1 MGGERGMCV
10 SVWYTYGRL
19 CIGLYFCL
27 IYMPIYVS
35 LLIVLCVYFCQ
46 CVCAC
51 TSVCGLL
58 LCVCA
63 EGGEHWRINH
73 CEEAKPLQN
82 GLFLD
87 QMRPWR
93 TVWVCLNQRYSCKGM
108 HTHKD
113 RDLDLA
119 SGYSDGLSLSLS
131 LIIELHAR
139 VRPSPLHCVIIGYW
153 QPLHTSP
160 RETIFYDEL
169 GQGHS
174 NLRWPPNIL
183 THPHH

>member
-1 MGGERGMCV
+1 MCV

-87 QMRPWR
+87 QMRP
-93 TVWVCLNQRYSCKGM
+93 
-108 HTHKD
+108 
-113 RDLDLA
+113 
-119 SGYSDGLSLSLS
+119 
-131 LIIELHAR
+131 
-139 VRPSPLHCVIIGYW
+139 
-153 QPLHTSP
+153 
-160 RETIFYDEL
+160 
-169 GQGHS
+169 
-174 NLRWPPNIL
+174 
-183 THPHH
+183 